1 MRIIGMGLGMIRT
14 KSFLVGCAAAFMT
27 VGAAQAADLPVKA
40 KPVQYVK
47 ICSMYGAGFYYIPG
61 TDTCIRV
68 GSYVRSQ
75 LEWGSVNGVSP
86 GTNGPSGFATSSSSG
101 AIGTITN
108 GQFDRGSNNFNMTNR
123 GVLSADVRSQT
134 EFGTVRGYIALGGQS
149 ISNGTTTPTFF
160 FERAF
165 IQWAGFTFGRTQ
177 SFFDVFTTT
186 ERFGYNE
193 SKTSGDTYNYG
204 VDLVG
209 YTAQFGNGFSA
220 SISAESPHYLAT
232 SAVLDGTNAAFF
244 MGGTNTEVAGH
255 NMPDIVGQLRIDQ
268 NWGYLGISG
277 AAHQVS
283 GRYFGNLGAPNTN
296 IAHPDDKTGW
306 AAQIGGQL
314 YLPWADT
321 VGAGFT
327 WTKGAVGYATKAGSW
342 QINNGSTVGVGWLT
356 DGIYDGPGLPL
367 TSNTEIHLTNAWSVN
382 AAYEH
387 FWNQRWRTSLYGGY
401 TKVWYDGAITNDINS
416 HLPGAAGTTPCGI
429 PVAGAVW
436 PPLNITAGNGNSCS
450 PDFSFFQVG
459 SRTQW
464 NVTKDFYMGV
474 DVTYT
479 HLNTA
484 YKGAIGNTPAGNG
497 RTITSADDQNTWSG
511 VFRTQYSF
519 APGNEGSSFTM
530 GR

>member
-1 MRIIGMGLGMIRT
+1 
-14 KSFLVGCAAAFMT
+14 MT

-86 GTNGPSGFATSSSSG
+86 GTNGPSGFATAATSSPL
-101 AIGTITN
+101 GTIVN
-108 GQFDRGSNNFNMTNR
+108 GQFDRASNNFNMTNR

-177 SFFDVFTTT
+177 SFFDIFTTT
-186 ERFGYNE
+186 ERYSYSE

-220 SISAESPHYLAT
+220 SVSAESPHYLAT
-232 SAVLDGTNAAFF
+232 SAVVDGTSAAFF
-244 MGGTNTEVAGH
+244 AGGTTVDNSGH
-255 NMPDIVGQLRIDQ
+255 NAPDIVGQLRIDQ
-268 NWGYLGISG
+268 NWGYLGVSG

-283 GRYFGNLGAPNTN
+283 GRYFTTPGAP
-296 IAHPDDKTGW
+296 AFGHPSDKTGW

-314 YLPWADT
+314 NLPWADT

-342 QINNGSTVGVGWLT
+342 QIINGSSAGVGWLT
-356 DGIYDGPGLPL
+356 DGIFDGPTTLS
-367 TSNTEIHLTNAWSVN
+367 TANTEIHLTNAWSVN

-387 FWNQRWRTSLYGGY
+387 FWNPRWRTSLYGGY
-401 TKVWYDGAITNDINS
+401 TKVWYDGTITNDINT
-416 HLPGAAGTTPCGI
+416 HLPGAAGTVHCGVT
-429 PVAGAVW
+429 VAGAVW
-436 PPLNITAGNGNSCS
+436 PPITTAVGNTDNSCS
-450 PDFSFFQVG
+450 PDFSFWQVG

-464 NVTKDFYMGV
+464 NVTKDFYLGI
-474 DVTYT
+474 DVNYT

-484 YKGAIGNTPAGNG
+484 YKGVGAYASAG
-497 RTITSADDQNTWSG
+497 RTSATLDDQNTWSG